1 MAAAPKASGPRKWTI
16 RVPASS
22 ANIGPGFDVLG
33 LALTRYLTLD
43 VTLTP
48 SSAEESKIILS
59 YKGEG
64 EGEAPLDPY
73 KNLITRVALYVLLSH
88 NLSFPSA
95 VINVDIT
102 NQVPFGR
109 GLGSSASAVVAG
121 VLLGDALGDL
131 KLSQERVKDYA
142 LMVERHPDNITAALV
157 GGFTGSFLRIL
168 DPSELAPSSIPLAEV
183 LPEYP
188 PNAGPPQPGDE
199 KPPQPPTN
207 VGRHVRYGFSSN
219 VGVVVVVPKFEVATS
234 KARGALPQEYPRAD
248 VVFNLQRLAVLT
260 ASLAQSP
267 LDPSVIWEA
276 MRDKVH
282 QPQREGLIPGL
293 SKILNTMT
301 PATHP
306 GLLGICLSGAGPTIL
321 ALVSKEQSPSSS
333 SSNSGVVSTDV
344 SEITLANGNSNAAN
358 ELSAED
364 RIRSIGEA
372 IKQLWKDEGIDVE
385 WHALE
390 VDHEGA
396 TLKEH

>member
-1 MAAAPKASGPRKWTI
+1 MAGSPATRKWTI

-33 LALTRYLTLD
+33 LALTRYLTLQ
-43 VTLTP
+43 VSSTP
-48 SSAEESKIILS
+48 CDPAESKVVLS
-59 YKGEG
+59 YEGEG
-64 EGEAPLDPY
+64 AGEAPLDPY

-88 NLSFPSA
+88 DLSFPSA
-95 VINVDIT
+95 VVTVDIT

-121 VLLGDALGDL
+121 VLLGDALGNL
-131 KLSQERVKDYA
+131 RLSQERVKDYA

-188 PNAGPPQPGDE
+188 ANAGPPKPGDE

-207 VGRHVRYGFSSN
+207 VGRHVRYGFSPK

-301 PATHP
+301 PATNP

-321 ALVSKEQSPSSS
+321 ALVSKEEQSPSE
-333 SSNSGVVSTDV
+333 NTLISTDV
-344 SEITLANGNSNAAN
+344 SDITLASKSDLHDGKVAAQRM
-358 ELSAED
+358 EAV
-364 RIRSIGEA
+364 GEA
-372 IKQLWKDEGIDVE
+372 IKQLWKEDGIEVE

-390 VDHEGA
+390 VDHEGS
-396 TLKEH
+396 TLTAH

>member
-1 MAAAPKASGPRKWTI
+1 MSAPQTTSAERKWVI

-33 LALTRYLTLD
+33 LALSRHLVLN
-43 VTLTP
+43 VTQTP
-48 SSAEESKIILS
+48 CSAADSKVVLS
-59 YKGEG
+59 YSGEG
-64 EGEAPLDPY
+64 AGEAPLDPY

-88 NLSFPSA
+88 QLSFPSA
-95 VINVDIT
+95 VVTVDIT

-131 KLSQERVKDYA
+131 KLTEDRVKDYA
-142 LMVERHPDNITAALV
+142 LMVERHPDNVTAALV

-168 DPSELAPSSIPLAEV
+168 DPSELSPSSIPLAEV
-183 LPEYP
+183 LPAYP
-188 PNAGPPQPGDE
+188 ANAGPPLPGQE

-207 VGRHVRYGFSSN
+207 VGRHVKYGFSKDI
-219 VGVVVVVPKFEVATS
+219 GVVVVVPKFEVATS
-234 KARGALPQEYPRAD
+234 KARGALPEAYPRAD

-260 ASLAQSP
+260 ASLSASP
-267 LDPSVIWEA
+267 LDPNVIWEA

-301 PATHP
+301 PTTHP

-321 ALVSKEQSPSSS
+321 ALVSNESSS
-333 SSNSGVVSTDV
+333 TGTITTDD
-344 SEITLANGNSNAAN
+344 SEITLGEAKP
-358 ELSAED
+358 SAQMS
-364 RIRSIGEA
+364 SIGEA
-372 IKQLWKDEGIDVE
+372 IKELWKEEGIEVE
-385 WHALE
+385 WLALQ
-390 VDHEGA
+390 VDFDGA
-396 TLKEH
+396 TLQEL

>member
-1 MAAAPKASGPRKWTI
+1 MASSSSSRSWVI

-33 LALTRYLTLD
+33 LALTRYLTLN
-43 VTLTP
+43 VTSTACP
-48 SSAEESKIILS
+48 PAESKVILS
-59 YKGEG
+59 YNGEG
-64 EGEAPLDPY
+64 ANEAPLDPY

-88 NLSFPSA
+88 DLSFPSA
-95 VINVDIT
+95 VVSVDIT

-131 KLSQERVKDYA
+131 NLSQERVKDYA

-168 DPSELAPSSIPLAEV
+168 DESELAPSSIPLAEV

-188 PNAGPPQPGDE
+188 ADAGPPKPGDE

-207 VGRHVRYGFSSN
+207 VGRHVRYGFSPK

-248 VVFNLQRLAVLT
+248 VRLAVLT

-293 SKILNTMT
+293 SKILNSMT

-321 ALVSKEQSPSSS
+321 ALVSKEEQQT
-333 SSNSGVVSTDV
+333 SNGNAVVSTDV
-344 SEITLANGNSNAAN
+344 SDITLASSSNDPQDAQ
-358 ELSAED
+358 E
-364 RIRSIGEA
+364 RMQSIGEA

-390 VDHEGA
+390 VDHDGA
-396 TLKEH
+396 TLTEQK